1 MRLTSY
7 RTEAGPR
14 AAVVTPHGA
23 VSIDAINAHASTD
36 WPTSVEA
43 LIVGERFGAFRAWLA
58 ADPTRIA
65 GVPTLEA
72 TLEATLDAALAAPLT
87 PAALLLRPPKILGV
101 GLNYQEHAGDLGE
114 KRPEEPATFMKP
126 ATTVIAAG
134 DTIPIPR
141 QSERTTGEAELGVII
156 GKHCRDVTETDAE
169 SVVAGFTTI
178 IDMTAED
185 ILQRNPRFLTRA
197 KSFDGFLVL
206 GPDLVTTDEIPDL
219 PNLEVTTL
227 HGGQDARTN
236 VVANMMFSPWYL
248 VSFFSQV
255 MPLEPGDVISTG
267 TPGAVVLRHGDRVGC
282 RIPGVGRIE
291 CPVVDRK
298 LAG

>member
-14 AAVVTPHGA
+14 AAVMAPHGA
-23 VSIDAINAHASTD
+23 VPIEAINERAGTD
-36 WPTSVEA
+36 WPMSVEE
-43 LIVGERFGAFRAWLA
+43 LIGQARFVAFHAWLA
-58 ADPTRIA
+58 AEPNRLDGIA
-65 GVPTLEA
+65 ATPGDLVP
-72 TLEATLDAALAAPLT
+72 AP
-87 PAALLLRPPKILGV
+87 LLLRPPKILGV

-114 KRPEEPATFMKP
+114 KRPDEPATFMKP
-126 ATTVIAAG
+126 ATSIIAAG

-141 QSERTTGEAELGVII
+141 QSERTTGEAELGLII
-156 GKHCRDVTETDAE
+156 GKHCRDVPEGDAE

-206 GPDLVTTDEIPDL
+206 GPDLVTTDEVPDL
-219 PNLEVTTL
+219 PALEVSTL

-267 TPGAVVLRHGDRVGC
+267 TPGAVVLRHGDSVGC

-291 CPVVDRK
+291 CPVIDRK
-298 LAG
+298 VVG